1 LLFASQILKTIR
13 NICIDSRFWV
23 RYEIFIVK
31 PDASVILYDSFVPSL
46 GGSQAILLVVEV

>member
-1 LLFASQILKTIR
+1 MLFASQILKTIR

-46 GGSQAILLVVEV
+46 GGSQAILLVVEL